1 MRPSIANLVTPDSV
15 KYRHEAFLSSRSPPF
30 QIAGPSPPFRS
41 SLSRFAIG
49 ANTAIFSVVNGVVW
63 LCGREASLRHL
74 GVVLGLVA
82 AIALT
87 RLMASLLYGVS
98 AADPVTYAVAAL
110 GVGLVSLLASYVP
123 ARRATSIDPVEAL
136 RWE

>member
-1 MRPSIANLVTPDSV
+1 MVMRQGGIVT
-15 KYRHEAFLSSRSPPF
+15 
-30 QIAGPSPPFRS
+30 
-41 SLSRFAIG
+41 
-49 ANTAIFSVVNGVVW
+49 T
-63 LCGREASLRHL
+63 L